1 MRVSTI
7 KRNNFI
13 HVMYKEIM
21 NDLGELRTV
30 GAKAYIYNLIR
41 VKTGLSIRTISH
53 VLNHTKEQ
61 DTDSCEKN
69 TFSYICSF
77 FSFSREKVFHGI
89 LV

>member
-30 GAKAYIYNLIR
+30 VSKSYIYNLIH

-61 DTDSCEKN
+61 DTDS
-69 TFSYICSF
+69 
-77 FSFSREKVFHGI
+77 
-89 LV
+89 L